1 MVMKLKEVMDYLKEK
16 GSEQTKKV
24 LKRHG
29 AQEPFFGVKVA
40 DLKVIQKKIKK
51 DHKLALKLYQTGN
64 SDAMYLAALI
74 ADPMKFTPD
83 VLHEW
88 AEQATWYMISDYT
101 VAWMAAES
109 PFGIKMAKEW
119 IRSSKEFVASAGWST
134 YASVISITPNDQLD
148 LVEIKSLLEYVTD
161 NINEAP
167 NRVRYAMNNFVIA
180 AGSFIPELT
189 ELCKNYGEILGKVE
203 VDMGGTSCKVPQARE
218 YIEKV
223 EKKGYI
229 GKKKKRAVC

>member
-1 MVMKLKEVMDYLKEK
+1 MNLKEVMEILKSK

-29 AQEPFFGVKVA
+29 AKEPFYGVKVA
-40 DLKVIQKKIKK
+40 DLKVLQKKIKK

-74 ADPMKFTPD
+74 AEPEKFTPNILND
-83 VLHEW
+83 W
-88 AEQATWYMISDYT
+88 AEQAKWYLISDYT

-119 IRSSKEFVASAGWST
+119 MRSNKEFIASAGWST
-134 YASVISITPNDQLD
+134 YASVMSIKPNEELD
-148 LVEIKSLLEYVTD
+148 LQEIKALLEYIID
-161 NINEAP
+161 NINDAP
-167 NRVRYAMNNFVIA
+167 NRVRYSMNNFVIA

-189 ELCKNYGEILGKVE
+189 EICKNYGDLLGKVE

-223 EKKGYI
+223 ETKGYI
-229 GKKKKRAVC
+229 GRKKKRAVC